1 VVSDVQRTKVLVVW
15 HDAHSLSNDWCELS
29 DIDNEP
35 CVVETI
41 GWLLSNTKSDHVVVA
56 QSITGDDSLDSILC
70 IPVGMVQSVQVL

>member
-15 HDAHSLSNDWCELS
+15 HDAHSLGDNWCELS

-41 GWLLSNTKSDHVVVA
+41 GWLLSDKKSDHVVVA
-56 QSITGDDSLDSILC
+56 QSITADDSLDSILC